1 MWTNLCS
8 DLSPDCIPLP
18 KSLLPLLGDSHRVT
32 TYELYPPPKIVFTD
46 FWEVAVPCMKF
57 YPPPKI
63 VLIEFW
69 EMHIPL
75 IVHIDLW
82 EVHPTDLEFAQHFL
96 SVVWAG

>member
-1 MWTNLCS
+1 
-8 DLSPDCIPLP
+8 
-18 KSLLPLLGDSHRVT
+18 
-32 TYELYPPPKIVFTD
+32 
-46 FWEVAVPCMKF
+46 MKF